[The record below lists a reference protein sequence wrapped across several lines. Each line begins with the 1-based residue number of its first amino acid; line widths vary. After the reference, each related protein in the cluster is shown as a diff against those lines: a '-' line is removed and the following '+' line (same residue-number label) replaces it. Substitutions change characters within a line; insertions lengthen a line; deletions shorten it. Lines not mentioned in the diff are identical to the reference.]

1 MFSFSPKTN
10 KHNAA
15 SPHSFIPPGMAG
27 WFHAHT
33 PMHKARF
40 LLLWPV
46 LSPLSSASC
55 LQPLI
60 SGDLPCSSAVTQVVP
75 EAPPKPLCL
84 LQSLHLTPESPGL
97 QLPLGIPLS
106 APPPR
111 AIPPGGALLKPPRFP
126 TSPFPSLAPKPLRR
140 CPLLPSCGEVSG
152 TALS

>member
-46 LSPLSSASC
+46 LSPLPSASC

-75 EAPPKPLCL
+75 EALR
-84 LQSLHLTPESPGL
+84 S
-97 QLPLGIPLS
+97 
-106 APPPR
+106 
-111 AIPPGGALLKPPRFP
+111 
-126 TSPFPSLAPKPLRR
+126 PSLSSEVFISHQKALAFSYPLASLSQHHR
-140 CPLLPSCGEVSG
+140 PVPSLLAVPS
-152 TALS
+152 